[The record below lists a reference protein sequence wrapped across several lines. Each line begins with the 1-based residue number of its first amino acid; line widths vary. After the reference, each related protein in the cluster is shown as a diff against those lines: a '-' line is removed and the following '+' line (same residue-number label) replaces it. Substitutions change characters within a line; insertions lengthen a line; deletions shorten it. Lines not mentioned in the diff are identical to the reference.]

1 MPFAYVTEPG
11 AVVRKQGECL
21 SVTKDGKT
29 LAEWKLIH
37 VEGLIL
43 FGGAQLTTPA
53 MTALLS
59 QHIETAFV
67 TQNGKLL
74 GQLVSPKSGNAQVRV
89 AQYRLSVDTDRRVRE
104 SQPIVRA
111 KIAAMSDVLVRYA
124 ENYPDLPLKRTRER
138 LHEANDRVTSTQT
151 LDELR
156 GVEGAASA
164 IYWVSFPLLNRSELP
179 FDGRSR
185 RPPRDP
191 VNALLSLGYVFLAN
205 ELRSS
210 LEAVGLD
217 PYLGVYHDLKANRP
231 SLALDLMEPFRH
243 HIVDRFVLRAVN
255 LGRFR
260 PNDFQIVEDEGVR
273 LQPSAMKTFIAEY
286 ERCMKSEGAD
296 PVQGTSGAW
305 RDLLRQTCE
314 RWRDQLRPS
323 ADALIADDSTQEDGL
338 S

>member
-21 SVTKDGKT
+21 SVTKDGQS

-43 FGGAQLTTPA
+43 YGGAQLTTPA

-59 QHIETAFV
+59 QHVETAFV
-67 TQNGKLL
+67 TQSGRLL
-74 GQLVSPKSGNAQVRV
+74 GQLISPKSGNVQVRV
-89 AQYRLSVDTDRRVRE
+89 AQYRLSVDLAGRLHE
-104 SQPIVRA
+104 SQRIVRA
-111 KIAAMSDVLVRYA
+111 KIAAMSDVLMRYA
-124 ENYPDLPLKRTRER
+124 ENYPDLPLKSTRER
-138 LHEANDRVTSTQT
+138 LQEADGRVTSTQT

-156 GVEGAASA
+156 GVEGAAAA
-164 IYWVSFPLLNRSELP
+164 IYWQCFPSLNRSEFL

-205 ELRSS
+205 ELTSS
-210 LEAVGLD
+210 LEALGLD
-217 PYLGVYHDLKANRP
+217 PYLGVYHELKANRP

-260 PNDFQIVEDEGVR
+260 PEEFQIDQDDGVR
-273 LQPSAMKTFIAEY
+273 LQPNAMKTFIADY
-286 ERCMKSEGAD
+286 ERAMKSDGHD
-296 PVQGTSGAW
+296 PHDGTPGSW
-305 RDLLRQTCE
+305 RDLLRRTCE
-314 RWRDQLRPS
+314 RWRHQLRES
-323 ADALIADDSTQEDGL
+323 TDDLTVDDLPLEEERP
-338 S
+338 